1 MEADERR
8 RHFQISRG
16 LIAITDRGEEHWL
29 LPRLHPYSFSRFFLR
44 SSSSSSSQLR
54 AQEKGRSGWLDR
66 QERTEDGPYSDPILP
81 VLSFLFLLLLCRRHS
96 VAASTDSGAV
106 LTLGL
111 AICSCFYCQ
120 QLRATARPPRLLCGE
135 NEGFLMWSMRFKTL
149 RSPAVEGGRRESERW
164 WAVEQQN
171 ERGEKE
177 EEEKEP
183 KKTIW
188 ASHRTGSL
196 NRSSS
201 LCASSVHLVNDIL
214 KVSSDL
220 PLFPFLV
227 SRLSRKRKVL
237 CY

>member
-44 SSSSSSSQLR
+44 SSSSSSQLR

-135 NEGFLMWSMRFKTL
+135 NEEVFD
-149 RSPAVEGGRRESERW
+149 VEHALQNSQISGGRRWEER
-164 WAVEQQN
+164 
-171 ERGEKE
+171 EREMVSGGATEREGRKGRRG
-177 EEEKEP
+177 K
-183 KKTIW
+183 
-188 ASHRTGSL
+188 RTQK
-196 NRSSS
+196 N
-201 LCASSVHLVNDIL
+201 HL
-214 KVSSDL
+214 S
-220 PLFPFLV
+220 
-227 SRLSRKRKVL
+227 
-237 CY
+237 

>member
-135 NEGFLMWSMRFKTL
+135 NEEVFD
-149 RSPAVEGGRRESERW
+149 VEHALQNSQISGGRRWEER
-164 WAVEQQN
+164 
-171 ERGEKE
+171 EREMVSGGATEREGRKGRRG
-177 EEEKEP
+177 K
-183 KKTIW
+183 
-188 ASHRTGSL
+188 RTQK
-196 NRSSS
+196 N
-201 LCASSVHLVNDIL
+201 HL
-214 KVSSDL
+214 S
-220 PLFPFLV
+220 
-227 SRLSRKRKVL
+227 
-237 CY
+237 